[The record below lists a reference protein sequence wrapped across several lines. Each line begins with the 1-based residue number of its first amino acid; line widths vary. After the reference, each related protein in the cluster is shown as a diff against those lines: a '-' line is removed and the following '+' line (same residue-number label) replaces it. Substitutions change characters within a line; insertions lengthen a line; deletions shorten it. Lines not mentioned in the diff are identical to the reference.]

1 MTRPDLLNSVKG
13 VLADEWRVAPE
24 AIPDD
29 AALNRFERWDSL
41 GHITIL
47 LALQSRFQLELTAD
61 TVQALT
67 SLPRILDHLSARN
80 ASSATDA
87 SPAARAA

>member
-1 MTRPDLLNSVKG
+1 MINAPSPLLEQVKN
-13 VLADEWRVAPE
+13 VFAQEWKIAPA

-41 GHITIL
+41 GHITIM
-47 LALQSRFQLELTAD
+47 LALQSQFSLALTAE

-67 SLPRILDHLSARN
+67 SLPRIVEHL
-80 ASSATDA
+80 
-87 SPAARAA
+87 AARSIAAAA

>member
-1 MTRPDLLNSVKG
+1 MTRLDLMNSVKD
-13 VLADEWRVAPE
+13 VLAAEWRVAPGT
-24 AIPDD
+24 IPDD

-67 SLPRILDHLSARN
+67 SLPRILDHLSARDV
-80 ASSATDA
+80 SSATGSA
-87 SPAARAA
+87 PAARAA

>member
-1 MTRPDLLNSVKG
+1 MTQSSLLNSVKE
-13 VLADEWRVAPE
+13 VLAQEWRLEPSS
-24 AIPDD
+24 IPDD

-47 LALQSRFQLELTAD
+47 LALQSRFTLELTAD

-67 SLPRILDHLSARN
+67 SLPRIVEHLA
-80 ASSATDA
+80 AQPA
-87 SPAARAA
+87 PAARAA

>member
-1 MTRPDLLNSVKG
+1 MIQTSLLDSVKN
-13 VLADEWRVAPE
+13 VLAEEWRLEPS

-47 LALQSRFQLELTAD
+47 LALQSRFALELTAD

-67 SLPRILDHLSARN
+67 SLPRIVDHLAARP
-80 ASSATDA
+80 SS
-87 SPAARAA
+87 AARAA